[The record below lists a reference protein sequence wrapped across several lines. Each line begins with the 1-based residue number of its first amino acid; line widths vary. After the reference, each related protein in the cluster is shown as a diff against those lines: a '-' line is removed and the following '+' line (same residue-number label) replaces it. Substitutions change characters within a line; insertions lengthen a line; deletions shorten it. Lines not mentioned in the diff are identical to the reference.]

1 MASSSSLHRQQLE
14 PIPSDVGRA
23 SGSLPAAPAHNP
35 LPSTLPAPSQ
45 SAQRM
50 ESLLEAILAEQKEAK
65 EDRAKLAAQVE
76 KLSAIVARTP
86 PCVVSKRRSG

>member
-1 MASSSSLHRQQLE
+1 
-14 PIPSDVGRA
+14 
-23 SGSLPAAPAHNP
+23 
-35 LPSTLPAPSQ
+35 
-45 SAQRM
+45 M

-86 PCVVSKRRSG
+86 EARRGDGRRPIQTADLDPSFAYARGLHLPRRPLPGFLRRLNSDLRSTPQRLLA